1 MCHTIWGEKVRPIGF
16 PAEEEGD
23 NPSFFLVHDVCP
35 LGKCEKN
42 KEMLGFGTLCSNWH
56 GFSKK
61 HGLACTFSAQRWLQ
75 YTQIGEKGRTTKG
88 ERGSSQYFKTFL
100 EDIGFVAPAGTTSE
114 DADDRVLTVGLPR
127 WLPRFY
133 SDVES
138 QRLRLVP
145 YNSTATGN
153 HFLEADRDA
162 CLRLRTHAVQ
172 LYDSMTKLFA

>member
-1 MCHTIWGEKVRPIGF
+1 MGRDI
-16 PAEEEGD
+16 D
-23 NPSFFLVHDVCP
+23 
-35 LGKCEKN
+35 
-42 KEMLGFGTLCSNWH
+42 KEMLGFGTLCSKWH
-56 GFSKK
+56 GLSKK
-61 HGLACTFSAQRWLQ
+61 HGLASTFSAQRWLQ

-88 ERGSSQYFKTFL
+88 DRGSSQYFRTFL
-100 EDIGFVAPAGTTSE
+100 EDIGFVAPAGTISE

-172 LYDSMTKLFA
+172 LYDSMTQLFG